1 MMLIILIL
9 LILILYKHCA
19 NNATFYSKKCQERQN
34 PTSYSS
40 TGRERCQQQNICF
53 CFPLGGRCCAPCPMV
68 SLMLN
73 LFLLPSLT
81 WESPHSEQLL
91 GGMSPLGHWGR
102 MSARFYFSM
111 NVFFF
116 KLPKYSNEIWIPI
129 PQAFLLQSRPQPGAL
144 TLQRWPVAR
153 LNIFATSHRVM
164 AILLEKMRKTCGFWV
179 KTPRLTKH
187 SCGTKSEQ

>member
-91 GGMSPLGHWGR
+91 GRMSPLGHWGR
-102 MSARFYFSM
+102 MSATFYFSM
-111 NVFFF
+111 NVFFLQM
-116 KLPKYSNEIWIPI
+116 KSGYPSPKHFCSSPVPSPVHWRCNDGPSLGWTS
-129 PQAFLLQSRPQPGAL
+129 LLHPTES
-144 TLQRWPVAR
+144 WP
-153 LNIFATSHRVM
+153 FY
-164 AILLEKMRKTCGFWV
+164 
-179 KTPRLTKH
+179 
-187 SCGTKSEQ
+187 